1 MSPLQASRPWQPVV
15 ARADGFALAS
25 AAEVVV
31 KGLLE
36 CEPTLS
42 ALFLPRARFSGGCF
56 RAVQHESAQAALGL
70 NRFRLEDTIDAARAL
85 ALLREERAAGRPAA
99 AFVPNASLNTSF
111 ASLRSLATAAAGRQ
125 GAGHS
130 ILLLEDDAEASPN
143 TCPRR
148 VARRLRL
155 PMLEPAT
162 LERVPEVIDAALTV
176 SAMTASPCAVILHRS
191 LLAGYATIEMHA
203 NRLVSSE
210 DQAAWLL
217 ERTRPRIAQAG
228 DALAVIRR
236 LELNRPMALPSPGQR
251 ERLGLLA
258 IGASAAA
265 VAEMLESMG
274 MAGRVPVLY
283 VESVSPIDDALVQR
297 FLERCDHA
305 IVVEPRPGSVA
316 PRIVGIAQR
325 ARRESRHAGQ
335 VWWDE
340 LPPIEGADRTAEAGS
355 LQSTQATRGSMLARV
370 LEPFLSASR
379 GAALDV
385 RLEPTPPWAIGVT
398 LAPRGESFSESG
410 AVRIV
415 EQALR
420 DVTLVHDD
428 GSRASTLGFAVTGL
442 AAEGIAD
449 PVPGEV
455 MGSTEFLDGAL
466 ALCRQLSMVGTPR
479 LTAIVDLPSEADR
492 NVTAIAKSIAEA
504 VGRIEV
510 CEVDLKDR
518 AEIESAAGQAL
529 LRDRPTLMVVRDAP
543 PARRDPTLL
552 RSAAAEIDRLGHA
565 PMERLVW
572 PTSTLCAIRPELW
585 EQSIAEGLELG
596 EEGLAR
602 EARVSRQPTE
612 RRGLSAR
619 VAPLAEQVEVRRSRA
634 PSAYARG
641 IGRRFPPPTPLHA
654 NDPVWRAHCAGC
666 RGDAPGVAARLI
678 AEAGRSM
685 GYRVSCLHDETPIG
699 PGRSAWTQLIFTRL
713 ESPKGD
719 RSHAEIPGASIPF
732 GEASLF
738 LGLEPEESLR
748 GLGADPS
755 LRPVSPTTT
764 CSVVNTAWLGD
775 QRDRPEATTA
785 QLGLALAALAPGGR
799 VAGLPY
805 AQLARWGMLTDRMLD
820 VVLVGVAFQ
829 RGWIPLSVSALE
841 LAARRLEARGWARTL
856 EALTLGRTLA
866 EATGSDAIELGGS
879 EPPER
884 LARRAV
890 QDMRRR
896 GRGGRV
902 VARRLERLFG
912 RVLSVAA
919 IPDGSVDQVRLGA
932 VVVEAVERAAMTS
945 DVAHATRLVA
955 AIEATFA
962 VDGDTTDRRFARE
975 AIVPVCEAF
984 LPRDAIAIAAIA
996 GSALHRRRLR
1006 DVLDV
1011 RSAVGDEVERRFLV
1025 QLDFSIAGTRW
1036 RTDMR
1041 TSDWP
1046 LKALEAIGRRIP
1058 FRLRCRAGA
1067 DGTWEAIESILARA
1081 KSEPAAIEGWIGWAS
1096 RFNQLMQARVHESA
1110 GAWLPTA
1117 TDLEALTR
1125 PPAGH

>member
-1 MSPLQASRPWQPVV
+1 MLPSARAWQPVV
-15 ARADGFALAS
+15 ARADGFAFAS

-36 CEPTLS
+36 CEATLS
-42 ALFLPRARFSGGCF
+42 ALFLPRARFSRDCF
-56 RAVQHESAQAALGL
+56 VAVQHEAAEAAMAL
-70 NRFRLEDTIDAARAL
+70 NRCRLEDSIDAARAL
-85 ALLREERAAGRPAA
+85 ALLKEERAAGRHAA

-111 ASLRSLATAAAGRQ
+111 ASLRALAATVHGRQ

-130 ILLLEDDAEASPN
+130 LLLLEDDAAGSPN

-155 PMLEPAT
+155 PMLEPAS
-162 LERVPEVIDAALTV
+162 LERVPQAMDAALTV
-176 SAMTASPCAVILHRS
+176 SAMTSLPCAVILHRS
-191 LLAGYATIEMHA
+191 LLAGYSTLEMHA
-203 NRLVSSE
+203 NRLVSSQ

-236 LELNRPMALPSPGQR
+236 LELNRPIALPSPGQR
-251 ERLGLLA
+251 ERLGLIA

-265 VAEMLESMG
+265 VVELLESTG
-274 MAGRVPVLY
+274 LAGRVPVLH

-297 FLERCDHA
+297 FLERCEHA

-340 LPPIEGADRTAEAGS
+340 LPPCEESDQEAGAKS
-355 LQSTQATRGSMLARV
+355 LLSTQTTRGSMLARV
-370 LEPFLSASR
+370 LEPHLRASR
-379 GAALDV
+379 GSALEM
-385 RLEPTPPWAIGVT
+385 RLEPQPSWVEGVRVT
-398 LAPRGESFSESG
+398 PRGDAFAEAG

-415 EQALR
+415 EHALR
-420 DVTLVHDD
+420 GVTLVHDD
-428 GSRASTLGFAVTGL
+428 GARASTLGFAVTGI

-466 ALCRQLSMVGTPR
+466 ALCRQLSSAGTAR
-479 LTAIVDLPSEADR
+479 LVAIVDLPSESDR
-492 NVTAIAKSIAEA
+492 SVTAIARSIAET

-518 AEIESAAGQAL
+518 EDIAGAAGQAL

-552 RSAAAEIDRLGHA
+552 RAAAAEIDRLGHA
-565 PMERLVW
+565 PLERLVW
-572 PTSTLCAIRPELW
+572 PASTLCAIRPELW

-596 EEGLAR
+596 EVGIAR
-602 EARVSRQPTE
+602 EARVSRQSTE
-612 RRGLSAR
+612 RRGISAR

-641 IGRRFPPPTPLHA
+641 IGRRFTPPTPLHA
-654 NDPVWRAHCAGC
+654 NDAVWRAHFAGC
-666 RGDAPGVAARLI
+666 RGDAPGVAARLV

-685 GYRVSCLHDETPIG
+685 GYRVSCLHDDTVIG
-699 PGRSAWTQLIFTRL
+699 PGRSAWTQVIFTRL
-713 ESPKGD
+713 EPD
-719 RSHAEIPGASIPF
+719 RENRATAEAPGALIPF

-738 LGLEPEESLR
+738 LGLEPDESVR
-748 GLGADPS
+748 GLGLDPA
-755 LRPVSPTTT
+755 LRPVSPATT
-764 CSVVNTAWLGD
+764 CAVVNTAWLGD
-775 QRDRPEATTA
+775 QRDRPEATSA
-785 QLGLALAALAPGGR
+785 QLSTALGGLVPGGR
-799 VAGLPY
+799 LAALPY

-841 LAARRLEARGWARTL
+841 SAARRLEARGWARSL

-866 EATGSDAIELGGS
+866 EATGCDTHDLGGA

-884 LARRAV
+884 LARRAL

-902 VARRLERLFG
+902 VARRLEHLFH
-912 RVLSVAA
+912 RVLSVALRA
-919 IPDGSVDQVRLGA
+919 DSDGESTRLAA
-932 VVVEAVERAAMTS
+932 VLVEAVERAALTA
-945 DVAHATRLVA
+945 DAAHATRLVR

-962 VDGDTTDRRFARE
+962 VDGDGSDPQFARS
-975 AIVPVCEAF
+975 AMVPVCEAF

-1011 RSAVGDEVERRFLV
+1011 RGAVGDEVERRFLV
-1025 QLDFSIAGTRW
+1025 QIDFSLGGTRW

-1046 LKALEAIGRRIP
+1046 LKALEALGRRLP
-1058 FRLRCRAGA
+1058 FRFRCRAGA
-1067 DGTWEAIESILARA
+1067 HDTWDAIESILVRA
-1081 KSEPAAIEGWIGWAS
+1081 KAEAADREQWVGWAF
-1096 RFNQLMQARVHESA
+1096 RFNQIMRSRSQESSS
-1110 GAWLPTA
+1110 AWLPSA
-1117 TDLEALTR
+1117 AELEALIQ
-1125 PPAGH
+1125 PPAAH